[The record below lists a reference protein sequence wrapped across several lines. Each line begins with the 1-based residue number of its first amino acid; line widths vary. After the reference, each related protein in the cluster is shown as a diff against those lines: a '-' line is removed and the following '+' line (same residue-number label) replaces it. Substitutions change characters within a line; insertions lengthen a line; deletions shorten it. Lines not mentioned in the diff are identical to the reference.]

1 MTKED
6 ISDTDFALGL
16 GIGGSILVIFNVIAI
31 FYLGLL
37 IRKYKKKPKTEIQH
51 NNQDGVELKAIRF

>member
-1 MTKED
+1 MAKED

-16 GIGGSILVIFNVIAI
+16 GIGGSILVILNVIAI

-51 NNQDGVELKAIRF
+51 HDQDGVELKAIRF